1 MGKIMTLAER
11 ALAKAGSVIERVAS
25 ADPDKAERLG
35 EKIKGIVGE
44 KLFDKIEEFADVAD
58 DARVNRDLQK
68 EKDPVRREM
77 MLRAMVGGSERDF
90 TRGDRSSGRGL

>member
-1 MGKIMTLAER
+1 MTLAER

-44 KLFDKIEEFADVAD
+44 KLFDKIEGFAEVAD
-58 DARVNRDLQK
+58 DARVNR
-68 EKDPVRREM
+68 EKDSIRREM